1 MPAWVAAALAV
12 AACGE
17 GTGPTPLPAHYELVR
32 VDGQPLPFMLYW
44 TTMPSTTPGGPEA
57 TCDYMVVSRRL
68 ELGRRGRFT
77 VTSSALLV
85 CDDGRPDVASRTTS
99 GGTYTLSGD
108 DVTLTGDSVP
118 PYGGTSLWLGTRS
131 GMELRMQEQP
141 TWGSG
146 YGDFIMD
153 GRTYLFHAVP

>member
-1 MPAWVAAALAV
+1 MA
-12 AACGE
+12 
-17 GTGPTPLPAHYELVR
+17 
-32 VDGQPLPFMLYW
+32 
-44 TTMPSTTPGGPEA
+44 
-57 TCDYMVVSRRL
+57 VSR
-68 ELGRRGRFT
+68 
-77 VTSSALLV
+77 SALLV